1 MINPEVLPSYS
12 RYVLTSL
19 GTLSLVCPDLF
30 VAEIMIVDRSEILLM
45 PFFDSAILG
54 LVHQQGVIVPLV
66 SLKQALLGS
75 RVLVPEKITV
85 VRLSDELEAIAGAG
99 LVVDRVIG
107 SISADQFQNMQ
118 LGASNQTE
126 YIRLESL
133 FTLLPSLELSA
144 WEPYRWHPSSA

>member
-1 MINPEVLPSYS
+1 
-12 RYVLTSL
+12 
-19 GTLSLVCPDLF
+19 
-30 VAEIMIVDRSEILLM
+30 MIVDRSEILLM

-54 LVHQQGVIVPLV
+54 LVHQQGVIIPLV
-66 SLKQALLGS
+66 SLKQALMGN
-75 RVLVPEKITV
+75 RGLVPEKITV

-107 SISADQFQNMQ
+107 SISADQFQKMQ
-118 LGASNQTE
+118 LGESKQTE

-133 FTLLPSLELSA
+133 FTVLPQLERSA

>member
-133 FTLLPSLELSA
+133 FTLLPSLGLSA